1 MSDNNKNYMSEELKE
16 AIKKIGAPKIKLPE
30 INSDSMN
37 NHLIKNIAS
46 TNDFDW
52 ENFSNPTWDL
62 VEKQEEANDLL
73 GQIVENTSV
82 LKEIVEINRKT
93 LLTAEELS
101 KVMQEINKV
110 AIAKDKEEADTLFR
124 NAIQVINNSGET
136 AGNMAN
142 LISLLMGIYSTV
154 NALIQK

>member
-1 MSDNNKNYMSEELKE
+1 MSDNNKNYMSEGLKE
-16 AIKKIGAPKIKLPE
+16 AIKKIGVPKIKLPE
-30 INSDSMN
+30 INSDSMS

-52 ENFSNPTWDL
+52 ENFRNPTWDL

-93 LLTAEELS
+93 LLNAEELS

-110 AIAKDKEEADTLFR
+110 SIAKDKEEADTLFQ
-124 NAIQVINNSGET
+124 NAIRVINNSGET

>member
-1 MSDNNKNYMSEELKE
+1 MSDNNKNYMSEGLKE
-16 AIKKIGAPKIKLPE
+16 AIKKIGVPKIKLPE
-30 INSDSMN
+30 INSDSMS

-52 ENFSNPTWDL
+52 ENFRNPTRDL

-93 LLTAEELS
+93 LLNAEELS

-110 AIAKDKEEADTLFR
+110 SIAKDKEEADTLFQ
-124 NAIQVINNSGET
+124 NAIRVINNSGET